1 MSNRRKFLR
10 NSILCGLGVGL
21 TPALANAE
29 IPNPKSEI
37 EDPLSPESVRDDAE
51 RHIFDNFEENK
62 GSRKAITLLQTTDVH
77 CQIHPHDEMFWEN
90 EKMVFRKTA
99 GYAQLATVFEG
110 IKKQNPDTFIVDT
123 GDMFQGSMLSVKT
136 IGAAYVEILN
146 ALKYDL
152 YLPGNWEVIY
162 GKAKMQTLLGA
173 LDAPKVC
180 ANMYHDL
187 GGGKKGELIFPPY
200 YTWSKQGVKIGFLG
214 YTDHLVPL
222 RQSPNYSKGITYTKP
237 EENLAYY
244 VKVLKEQEQCD
255 FIIILAHL
263 GLSQQINIANLP
275 ECEGVNYIF
284 GGDTH
289 ERVRKPIQCKY
300 AKVVEPGAF
309 GSFVGRLDLTVENG
323 KIVGENYELIEVDAK
338 KYKPQP
344 TIQKLI
350 DAKEKPFAETI
361 NKVHGYST
369 VPLYR
374 YFVIENTID
383 TLLIDALMWKAK
395 TDIAVSNGFRFCP
408 PRTADATGKVPITEG
423 FIFDMLPVD
432 SQARTAFVTGQ
443 QLKEWLEK
451 ELQNVFAKDA
461 SKRFGG
467 WVIKMNGM
475 KMTFKAHEDVGK
487 RVQTITIG
495 GNPLELDKEYSIAAC
510 ERDGD
515 PETML
520 CRIQNVKNPK
530 NLPFTMHQLL
540 RDYVSQHTPITPT
553 PHGNV
558 QVLDAPQSLLSQVF
572 GVDYQ
577 FT

>member
-10 NSILCGLGVGL
+10 NSIIGGLGVGL
-21 TPALANAE
+21 TPVLAKSE
-29 IPNPKSEI
+29 ISNSKTEI
-37 EDPLSPESVRDDAE
+37 EDPLS
-51 RHIFDNFEENK
+51 INDNFEENK
-62 GSRKAITLLQTTDVH
+62 GKKTLTLLQTTDVH

-136 IGAAYVEILN
+136 MGVAYVEILN
-146 ALKYDL
+146 ALNYDL

-289 ERVRKPIQCKY
+289 ERVRNPIQGKY

-323 KIVGENYELIEVDAK
+323 KIVSEKYELIEVDAK

-350 DAKEKPFAETI
+350 DAQEKPFAESI

-383 TLLIDALMWKAK
+383 TLLIDALMWKAQ
-395 TDIAVSNGFRFCP
+395 TDIVVSNGFRFCP

-432 SQARTAFVTGQ
+432 SQARTAFVTGK
-443 QLKEWLEK
+443 QLTEWLEK
-451 ELQNVFAKDA
+451 ELQNVFAKDT

-467 WVIKMNGM
+467 WVIKMKGM
-475 KMTFKAHEDVGK
+475 NMTFKAHEDVGK
-487 RVQTITIG
+487 RVQSTTIG
-495 GNPLELDKEYSIAAC
+495 GNPLELDKEYSISAC

-540 RDYVSQHTPITPT
+540 RDYVSLHTPITPT

-558 QVLDAPQSLLSQVF
+558 KVLDAPQTLLSQVF

-577 FT
+577 FM